1 MRAGTI
7 ARVYAR
13 TLLLA
18 AERAGVRDE
27 VDDSLAGMVDALA
40 ADPRLV
46 RFLEGPQIEPADKKA
61 LLEAVFGG
69 RVHPLALTFVF
80 LVVDKHR
87 ETLLAEIV
95 AAWDALLDERAGRQ
109 SATVTAATEL
119 DDDVLERLRGA
130 LERRTGK
137 TIRLEHSVDPA
148 LLGGLVVRSGDTVID
163 GSLRT
168 RLRALGRRLAAA
180 GTAPWEG

>member
-18 AERAGVRDE
+18 AEQAGAREE
-27 VDDSLAGMVDALA
+27 VDDSLAAMVRALGSE
-40 ADPRLV
+40 PRLV
-46 RFLEGPQIEPADKKA
+46 RFLEGPQIQPADKKA
-61 LLEAVFGG
+61 LLERVFGE
-69 RVHPLALTFVF
+69 RVHPLALRFVF

-87 ETLLAEIV
+87 ETLLEEIV
-95 AAWDALLDERAGRQ
+95 TAWDALLDERAGRQ
-109 SATVTAATEL
+109 SASVTAATPL

-130 LERRTGK
+130 LERRTGR
-137 TIRLEHSVDPA
+137 TIRLEHTVDPA

-168 RLRALGRRLAAA
+168 RLRALGRRLAVAS
-180 GTAPWEG
+180 TAPWEE

>member
-13 TLLLA
+13 TLLGE
-18 AERAGVRDE
+18 AEREHAL
-27 VDDSLAGMVDALA
+27 DDVDASMA
-40 ADPRLV
+40 AMVAALGASPKLK

-61 LLEAVFGG
+61 LLEQVFAEQ
-69 RVHPLALTFVF
+69 VHPLALRFVF
-80 LVVDKHR
+80 LVIDKHR
-87 ETLLAEIV
+87 ETLLEEIV

-109 SATVTAATEL
+109 SATVTAATPL
-119 DDDVLERLRGA
+119 GDDVLERLKGA
-130 LERRTGK
+130 LERRTGM
-137 TIRLEHSVDPA
+137 TIRLEHRVDPA

-168 RLRALGRRLAAA
+168 RLRALRRRLAAA
-180 GTAPWEG
+180 GAAPWQG